1 MHPAQRTYLARLS
14 CSFHIALALVVCLG
28 LVPTVADAAY
38 NDSIVLKNG
47 DRLKGE
53 VKSLNQGQLKFK
65 TDTMSTVYIKWDRVA
80 QVTAPETFEVETTDG
95 IRFLGSLFAAGPG
108 KLGVD
113 IGLRKVTVPLMDVV
127 RITLLKRGFWDRID
141 GSIDLG
147 ASYAKSSAI
156 GQGSLSADVTALR
169 PSFEV
174 ETSFDTTVTVQPDEP
189 ISSRTTVNGTY
200 VRLLKNRWFVP
211 GSVKFERNTDIGL
224 KLRASAA
231 GGFGRYF
238 LQTNRSRF
246 GAAAGLVV
254 TREAPVDGDTTTNLE
269 ALLSTRYSF
278 LTHDSP
284 KTTIDVAFTAF
295 PSLNVRGRF
304 RTDLD
309 LTLKRELLKDFTIGF
324 TYYDTYDNKPPGAGS
339 PAHDFGGTVT
349 LGWIF

>member
-1 MHPAQRTYLARLS
+1 MHPAQRPRLARLS
-14 CSFHIALALVVCLG
+14 SFLPVVLSLLVCLG
-28 LVPTVADAAY
+28 LLPSGADAAY
-38 NDSIVLKNG
+38 NDAVVLKNG

-95 IRFLGSLFAAGPG
+95 TRFIGSLFAAGPG
-108 KLGVD
+108 KMGVD
-113 IGLRKVTVPLMDVV
+113 IGLQKVTVPLMDVV
-127 RITLLKRGFWDRID
+127 RIALLKRAFWDRID
-141 GSIDLG
+141 GSVDLG
-147 ASYAKSSAI
+147 ASYAKSSGI

-174 ETSFDTTVTVQPDEP
+174 ETSFDTTVTVQPNEP
-189 ISSRTTVNGTY
+189 ISSRTTLNGTY

-246 GAAAGLVV
+246 GAAAALAV
-254 TREAPVDGDTTTNLE
+254 TREVPVDGETTSNLE
-269 ALLSTRYSF
+269 GLFSARYSF
-278 LTHDSP
+278 VTYDSP
-284 KTTIDVAFTAF
+284 KTTVDVSFTVF
-295 PSLNVRGRF
+295 PSLNVAGRF
-304 RTDLD
+304 RTDFD
-309 LTLKRELLKDFTIGF
+309 LTLRRELLKDFTVGL
-324 TYYDTYDNKPPGAGS
+324 TYYDTYDNRPPGGGS

-349 LGWIF
+349 VGWIF